1 MLVTVGIRKLAEG
14 RIRIEVQRPQHPA
27 RAGKGYPS
35 QQHARRALLEFGISS
50 DAIEAL
56 LKLLPDIAEN
66 AILKFP
72 PLDIPLH
79 QLTEEGLAIEGR

>member
-14 RIRIEVQRPQHPA
+14 SIRIEVQRPQHPA
-27 RAGKGYPS
+27 SSGKGYAS
-35 QQHARRALLEFGISS
+35 QQDARRVLLEFGISD

-56 LKLLPDIAEN
+56 LKLLPYIAEN